1 MIRLR
6 VKELAKERNLSM
18 SRLSRLADVSYK
30 TIKRMFDHPDESF
43 NTMTLGKVA
52 KALNLPLT
60 DLFEQASDNHS

>member
-43 NTMTLGKVA
+43 NTMTLDKVA